1 MSLCLQGPLLS
12 ELSMKSEYRCLVES
26 VICSERKLAEAK
38 AIQMEAR
45 EKLSK
50 ADGYVAYNEA
60 SLHESEQKLAELESR
75 MLRLEA

>member
-1 MSLCLQGPLLS
+1 
-12 ELSMKSEYRCLVES
+12 MKSEYRCLVES
-26 VICSERKLAEAK
+26 IICRERKLAEAK

-60 SLHESEQKLAELESR
+60 SLYEYEQKLAELELR